1 MGGTIS
7 IIISISLFVAGLT
20 LTILDKIYFPILL
33 SGLLLII
40 IMIYV
45 YFIDKR
51 MLSKVI
57 YSDQGI
63 EWKWLKKRI
72 SYIKWDEID
81 EVKSIPHGRTVYNLS
96 FVANKNHIDVGL
108 TKKMYD
114 VIMLICP
121 EPNIKFQIKN
131 LKEFEHLHKS
141 DLY

>member
-1 MGGTIS
+1 MKIEFWKHQIQLFWGGTIS

-33 SGLLLII
+33 SGLLLVI

-51 MLSKVI
+51 MLSKII

-81 EVKSIPHGRTVYNLS
+81 EVKSISHGRTVYNLS

-108 TKKMYD
+108 TKKCM
-114 VIMLICP
+114 MLLCLFVLNPIL
-121 EPNIKFQIKN
+121 NFK
-131 LKEFEHLHKS
+131 
-141 DLY
+141 